1 MRINLDLNKKRHNI
15 VDLTFYS
22 YPKQLDAMIGYIST
36 SQEFLNSKIFNVFKE
51 VSSAHQACIYLIL
64 NTAKAVKL

>member
-1 MRINLDLNKKRHNI
+1 MRINLDLNKKRHDI

-36 SQEFLNSKIFNVFKE
+36 SQEFLKILNVFKE
-51 VSSAHQACIYLIL
+51 VSSAHQACVYLIL